1 MSAALDP
8 LLDGLH
14 AQPPAVRSAF
24 ALVHRLALEG
34 VADVVLAPG
43 SRSAPLA
50 YALAAAA
57 GLGHLS
63 LVGRVDARAAVFVA
77 VGRARGLTL

>member
-1 MSAALDP
+1 MSAAPDP
-8 LLDGLH
+8 LLDGLD

-57 GLGHLS
+57 EHRHHTQHERLDES
-63 LVGRVDARAAVFVA
+63 AA
-77 VGRARGLTL
+77 GG